1 MEVAEGFKISNT
13 GLFAL
18 LMLFLSIMCFLNMV
32 INHELMFVA
41 LKLLRFPLYRN

>member
-1 MEVAEGFKISNT
+1 MEVAESLKISKA

-18 LMLFLSIMCFLNMV
+18 LMLFLSIMCFFNMV
-32 INHELMFVA
+32 INHKLMFIA